1 MLEAYCSVP
10 AAGHSE
16 VNWSIA
22 EAACCWGGLSMLLA
36 LPMRVGVAM
45 KVAVYMSIYIFGRGA
60 ISNGDIRGSTGTWA
74 RMSRAYEGVDGLRIS
89 N

>member
-16 VNWSIA
+16 VNWSVA

-36 LPMRVGVAM
+36 LPMRRGVAM
-45 KVAVYMSIYIFGRGA
+45 EVAISVSIEIFGPGA
-60 ISNGDIRGSTGTWA
+60 ISNGETRGSTGTWA
-74 RMSRAYEGVDGLRIS
+74 RMSRAYEGVYGLRVS